1 MTMKPV
7 TIEENGEREGFA
19 KWVWTTESD
28 QLPTIEALV
37 SEISAN
43 AASVVLDQIKSDLSA
58 RVDIYGGEV
67 LLSVN
72 VFSEVYAH
80 FNLSKMLADVDE
92 DDFLSDDPDGLLVL
106 ANTLR
111 LLAARIDAKL
121 DAA

>member
-1 MTMKPV
+1 MTIKPV

-28 QLPTIEALV
+28 QIPTIEALV

-80 FNLSKMLADVDE
+80 FSLSKMLADVDE
-92 DDFLSDDPDGLLVL
+92 DDFLSDDPGGLLVL
-106 ANTLR
+106 SNTLR
-111 LLAARIDAKL
+111 QLAARIDAKL

>member
-1 MTMKPV
+1 MKPT
-7 TIEENGEREGFA
+7 TIEENGEREGFS
-19 KWVWTTESD
+19 KWVWITESD

-80 FNLSKMLADVDE
+80 FNLSKMLDAVDE
-92 DDFLSDDPDGLLVL
+92 DDLLSDDPDGLLAL
-106 ANTLR
+106 SNTLKR
-111 LLAARIDAKL
+111 LAAKIDNIRSGK
-121 DAA
+121 